1 MIIMSKHT
9 WLEAEEVER
18 ILCEVRTISFLHKIW
33 LGCGPK
39 ELNFYNSSDRESMR
53 GMIYL

>member
-1 MIIMSKHT
+1 MSKRT

-18 ILCEVRTISFLHKIW
+18 ILCEVRTISFIHKIW
-33 LGCGPK
+33 FNCGPK
-39 ELNFYNSSDRESMR
+39 QLNFYNSSDRESMR